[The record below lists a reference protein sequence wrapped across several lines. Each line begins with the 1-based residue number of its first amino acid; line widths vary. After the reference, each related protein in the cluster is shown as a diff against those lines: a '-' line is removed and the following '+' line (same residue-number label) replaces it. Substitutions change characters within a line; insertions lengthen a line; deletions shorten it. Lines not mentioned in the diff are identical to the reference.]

1 MAKEVIKRDGTRE
14 PFNGDKIRS
23 AIAAA
28 ARMAGLTEDKK
39 NELAEQ
45 VASVAIELADT
56 KEVIA
61 TTEIEEKVL
70 SELDRI
76 EPAVSAA
83 WRKYKLE
90 KK

>member
-14 PFNGDKIRS
+14 PFNGDKIKA

-28 ARMAGLTEDKK
+28 ARMVGLPEERK
-39 NELAEQ
+39 NELAER
-45 VASVAIELADT
+45 VASVVIEFTDT

-83 WRKYKLE
+83 WRKYKVT
-90 KK
+90 K